1 MPVISHLGIIHPTMM
16 KNRRIFL
23 IFHTRFPN
31 SGENHSVRVH
41 QMYFTEDGWPV
52 VSPLRYSN
60 EKIADYSDDQISGE
74 YRLIHFDKLIT
85 DDAKAPLKINLS
97 KDKKFPGCFWIM
109 EVSRG

>member
-60 EKIADYSDDQISGE
+60 EK
-74 YRLIHFDKLIT
+74 
-85 DDAKAPLKINLS
+85 
-97 KDKKFPGCFWIM
+97 
-109 EVSRG
+109 